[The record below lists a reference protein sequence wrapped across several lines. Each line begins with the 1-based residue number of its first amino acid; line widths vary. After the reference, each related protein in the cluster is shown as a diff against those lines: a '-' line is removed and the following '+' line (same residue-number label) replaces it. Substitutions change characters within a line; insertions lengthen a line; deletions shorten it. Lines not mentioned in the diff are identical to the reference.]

1 MKPNIKKVVF
11 RDLLFYF
18 SITFVLSIASIVLI
32 ALYSYHSMSWHIAKE
47 AVSSLQRAL
56 DLEKKTLT
64 QVTAL
69 HAIWDQAYENIVMQP
84 NNDWVQE
91 NIGHDLTS
99 AFDIDYALI
108 IEKEGNIQFSFH
120 KGQNIQDLAIRQKLQ
135 QEVQTYFSKQAS
147 INKELSS
154 DLIKYQDKIY
164 FISAISVQPSH
175 DLIQDNNKNSPYL
188 VLFKNLDEKVLKSLE
203 NLAQLQHLKFI
214 LSSHEVEK
222 KSVFPLIIN
231 DAVQGYFM
239 WDYQKDA
246 KDIFNKMIPTL
257 LVIIGLLTIFGVLIT
272 RHVVKAAT
280 NYEEL
285 FKELMAMTDDL
296 SLAKA
301 QAEQSNQ
308 AKSKFLATM
317 SHEIRT
323 PMNGIVGMI
332 SLLKETALNH
342 TQIAYINTMH
352 KSSDALMKLIDD
364 ILEFSKL
371 ESRQVDLNIQTAN
384 IRELVTDVQGLLMPI
399 ALQKSLVLESFFS
412 DDLPKLIK
420 IDPVRFRQI
429 LLHLITNALKFTKVG
444 YVRINV
450 TVAPL
455 ANGRLELICQ
465 VVDTGIGIPEGL
477 KDSLFNDFFQADS
490 SSTRAFDGSGLGLS
504 IAKNLVNLMN
514 GKIGVE
520 SKLGQGSVFWFSITI
535 DSVSSKPT
543 KPAVTKPLSM
553 LLIDN
558 QKLNQELTTNLAQK
572 LGIKMTTIN
581 HSEKKVMDLLNED
594 NYDVILYRIALGKM
608 EEDIKF
614 IEKMKQH
621 YKSAFVAMVDEA
633 LEQDQLI
640 KISKS
645 VDKVL
650 SQPIT
655 KQKLQDLAQLVPV

>member
-120 KGQNIQDLAIRQKLQ
+120 KGQNIQDLSIRQKLQ
-135 QEVQTYFSKQAS
+135 QEVQTYFSKQS
-147 INKELSS
+147 STNKEFSS

-175 DLIQDNNKNSPYL
+175 DLVQDTNKNSPYL
-188 VLFKNLDEKVLKSLE
+188 VLFKSLNEKVLKSLE
-203 NLAQLQHLKFI
+203 NLAQFQHLRFI
-214 LSSHEVEK
+214 LSSYEESFEK
-222 KSVFPLIIN
+222 KPAFPLVIN
-231 DAVQGYFM
+231 DVVQGYFM

-246 KDIFNKMIPTL
+246 KDIFNKIIPSL
-257 LVIIGLLTIFGVLIT
+257 LVIIGLLTIFGVLIAK
-272 RHVVKAAT
+272 HVVKAAT
-280 NYEEL
+280 NYESL
-285 FKELMAMTDDL
+285 FKELMTMTDDL

-308 AKSKFLATM
+308 TKSKFLATM

-342 TQIAYINTMH
+342 TQIAYINTMQ

-371 ESRQVDLNIQTAN
+371 ESRQVDLNIQTIN
-384 IRELVTDVQGLLMPI
+384 IRDLVTDVQGLLMPI
-399 ALQKSLVLESFFS
+399 ALQKSLVLEAFFS

-455 ANGRLELICQ
+455 ADDRLELICQ
-465 VVDTGIGIPEGL
+465 VVDTGIGIPEGF

-504 IAKNLVNLMN
+504 IVRNLVNLMN

-520 SKLGQGSVFWFSITI
+520 SKLGQGSVFWFSIAV
-535 DSVSSKPT
+535 DFVQSKQT
-543 KPAVTKPLSM
+543 KIPKPLSM

-558 QKLNQELTTNLAQK
+558 QKLNQELTANLAQK
-572 LGIKMTTIN
+572 LGIKMTTMAY
-581 HSEKKVMDLLNED
+581 SEKKVIDLLNND
-594 NYDVILYRIALGKM
+594 NYDIILYRIALEKM